1 MSENFESL
9 ASRGEK
15 VVMKTYS
22 RYPIAFD
29 HGEGVYLWDSNGKK
43 YLDFVAGIAV
53 NSVGS
58 NNERLVKAI
67 AEQAAKLIH
76 VSNLYYTKPQIE
88 LAEKLVKYSDFD
100 KVFFCNSGA
109 EANEAALKLCRK
121 YAVMKNKPG
130 REIITMEHSFHG
142 RTYGAVTATGQDKYH
157 KGLDP
162 LLPDIKY
169 ALYNDF
175 ESVKAAVNENTCA
188 IMMEPIQGE
197 GGVRPADKKFLE
209 DVRALCTEKD
219 ILLVFDEVQTGVGR
233 SGCLFCYQK
242 YGVVP
247 DIATLAKGLAGGV
260 PIGAMLTTDA
270 VAAAFAPGDHAST
283 FGGNPLATAAGNAV
297 IDEIMENG
305 ILENV
310 NKCGEHLT
318 AKLNA
323 LKEKYSHIKEV
334 RGMGL
339 MQGIE
344 LDIPAADV
352 VKTAIDNGLLLV
364 GAGPDVVR
372 FVPGLIITI
381 DEIDEAMTILDKSLA
396 EVFK

>member
-1 MSENFESL
+1 MSEKFENL
-9 ASRGEK
+9 AARGAK
-15 VVMKTYS
+15 VVMNTYS

-29 HGEGVYLWDSNGKK
+29 HGEGVYLWDTNGKK

-53 NSVGS
+53 NSLGC
-58 NNERLVKAI
+58 NNEKLVKAI
-67 AEQAAKLIH
+67 SEQVSKLIH
-76 VSNLYYTKPQIE
+76 VSNLYYTEPQIE

-109 EANEAALKLCRK
+109 ESNEAALKLCRK
-121 YAVMKNKPG
+121 YAVMKNKAG
-130 REIITMEHSFHG
+130 REIITMVHSFHG

-169 ALYNDF
+169 ADFNDI

-197 GGVRPADKKFLE
+197 GGVIPADKKFLE
-209 DVRALCTEKD
+209 EVRALCDEKD

-233 SGCLFCYQK
+233 SGALFCYQK

-247 DIATLAKGLAGGV
+247 DIVTMAKGLAGGV
-260 PIGAMLTTDA
+260 PIGAMITKDS

-283 FGGNPLATAAGNAV
+283 FGGNSLATAAGNVV
-297 IDEIMENG
+297 IDTVMADG
-305 ILENV
+305 FLENV
-310 NKCGEHLT
+310 NECGKYLT
-318 AKLNA
+318 EKLNA
-323 LKEKYSHIKEV
+323 LKDKYDHIVDV

-344 LDIPAADV
+344 LDIPVAEA
-352 VKTAIDNGLLLV
+352 VKTSINNGLLLV
-364 GAGPDVVR
+364 GAGTNVIR
-372 FVPGLIITI
+372 FVPGLIITKT
-381 DEIDEAMTILDKSLA
+381 EIDEAMTILDKSLA
-396 EVFK
+396 EVF